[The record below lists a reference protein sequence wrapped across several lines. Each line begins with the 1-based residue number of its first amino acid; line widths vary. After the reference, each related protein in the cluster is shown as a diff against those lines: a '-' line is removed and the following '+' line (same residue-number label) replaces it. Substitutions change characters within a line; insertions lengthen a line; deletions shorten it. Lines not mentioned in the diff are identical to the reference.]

1 VEQVETQLDLQVY
14 QQQVQIQYFQQS
26 HPQVEEVVKNMIQVE
41 ALSLMLMEVPEVE
54 EHQDVVQVERL

>member
-1 VEQVETQLDLQVY
+1 MEQVETQLDLQVY

-54 EHQDVVQVERL
+54 EPPLA

>member
-1 VEQVETQLDLQVY
+1 
-14 QQQVQIQYFQQS
+14 
-26 HPQVEEVVKNMIQVE
+26 VEEVVKNMIQVE

>member
-1 VEQVETQLDLQVY
+1 VEQVEIQLDLQVY

>member
-54 EHQDVVQVERL
+54 EHQDVVQVDRL